1 MRCNGIGPAGLVGDS
16 EGLVFED
23 RPGRHSPC
31 TAGWGGLTGVTARR
45 FTRNGS
51 CRPLPV
57 VSAPF
62 LARALARNHASRVR
76 WSTLGY
82 MEKVRPQFLSLRQL
96 GRSRIFSARDCWQ
109 LSPVLAAVSDLSSG
123 LLIGRGG
130 SFFSEWLISLRSS
143 GLRGFSTVLEI
154 PVFREAYEFQR
165 NGVL

>member
-23 RPGRHSPC
+23 CPGRHSPC

-45 FTRNGS
+45 FTQNGS

-57 VSAPF
+57 GSAPF

-82 MEKVRPQFLSLRQL
+82 AEKVRPQFLSLRQKSTNVL
-96 GRSRIFSARDCWQ
+96 FLLKFIFVRRPAHKP
-109 LSPVLAAVSDLSSG
+109 LYNETAV
-123 LLIGRGG
+123 
-130 SFFSEWLISLRSS
+130 
-143 GLRGFSTVLEI
+143 
-154 PVFREAYEFQR
+154 
-165 NGVL
+165 

>member
-1 MRCNGIGPAGLVGDS
+1 MRCNGIAPAGLVGDS

-45 FTRNGS
+45 FTQNGS

-57 VSAPF
+57 GSAPF

-82 MEKVRPQFLSLRQL
+82 VEKVLRPHSGDRRKSNANYFGVRKRSSNFGKSRPCHRSRYRERGTTELRPNVGAFGIYGQRLSLWS
-96 GRSRIFSARDCWQ
+96 GRTCLHIRDFPPLATKIIF
-109 LSPVLAAVSDLSSG
+109 
-123 LLIGRGG
+123 
-130 SFFSEWLISLRSS
+130 
-143 GLRGFSTVLEI
+143 
-154 PVFREAYEFQR
+154 
-165 NGVL
+165 